1 MTFHSAIGRSLDIAD
16 VNHFW
21 KFGYVKLRGFLY
33 DHELDD
39 LRDAMDDALSTYEA
53 SPNFYNVTAIGDSIW
68 GNAEEIDA
76 ASSTQHDVNALG
88 NFMRESG
95 YPRLLDKPKN
105 SVPRGRFLVD
115 TSVWRREPRLA
126 SIALEGS
133 IPAAA
138 ATLLGVNRTRFF
150 DDQLFV
156 KEGGAVDKAA
166 FHQDLSYFHLDGEMG
181 CVAWIPL
188 DSVRRGGGCMGY
200 VPGSHRWGKT
210 YNPNVFVSEMP
221 SPGSASDNMPSI
233 DSDPE
238 KYNVRYIEADPGDVV
253 IHHFQTIHGSEG
265 NTTGRMR
272 RAFSLRYCDADI
284 RYRIRPG
291 APFQPMHRQ
300 DSVDGDPLDND
311 IHPIVWSAL

>member
-33 DHELDD
+33 DHEVED
-39 LRDAMDDALSTYEA
+39 LRAAMENALSTAEV
-53 SPNFYNVTAIGDSIW
+53 SPNFYNITAIGDSIW
-68 GNAEEIDA
+68 GNQETIEANG
-76 ASSTQHDVNALG
+76 STQHDLDSLSQ
-88 NFMRESG
+88 FIRDSG
-95 YPRLLDKPKN
+95 YPRLIDKPSN
-105 SVPRGRFLVD
+105 SVQRGRFMVD

-126 SIALEGS
+126 ALALEGS
-133 IPAAA
+133 LPAAA
-138 ATLLGVNRTRFF
+138 ATLLGVKRIRFF

-156 KEGGAVDKAA
+156 KESGAVDKTA
-166 FHQDLSYFHLDGEMG
+166 FHQDLSYFHLDGDCG

-188 DSVRRGGGCMGY
+188 DTVRRGGGCMGY

-221 SPGSASDNMPSI
+221 SPGSTSENMPSI

-238 KYNVRYIEADPGDVV
+238 KYNVRYVEAEPGDVV
-253 IHHFQTIHGSEG
+253 IHHFLTIHGSEG
-265 NTTGRMR
+265 NTAGKPR

-284 RYRIRPG
+284 RYKLRPG
-291 APFQPMHRQ
+291 APYQPMHRQ
-300 DSVDGDPLDND
+300 DAVDGDPLDGN
-311 IHPIVWSAL
+311 IHPIVWSAV